1 MSVPAPRRAISVT
14 TEQASLAAAGFWVIA
29 ANQSFFGALVHGRAL
44 ESPSTWGLLAAT
56 AVALVA
62 LHLLLLTLVATRRTV
77 KPLIAVA
84 TVGCAFASFY
94 IQRYGVYL
102 DPGMVRNV
110 LQTDINE
117 ASELLSWS
125 LLWHL
130 LCYAAFPLLLL
141 TRLRIVVLPW
151 RRALLIRGVTVLVT
165 VVALTGALLAA
176 FQPLVSAMRNQREL
190 RYLVTPANVIW
201 SLGSVLTA
209 DLRKSAGPRQPIG
222 LDARRGPA
230 WADRSKPMLVVL
242 VVGETARAANWG
254 LDGYA
259 RQTTPELARRDV
271 INFTSVTSCGT
282 STEVSLPCMFAP
294 VGRRN
299 YDEARIR
306 GSESLLHVLARAG
319 VGVTWID
326 NQSGC
331 KGVCDGLPAAT
342 VQAADAPDLCT
353 TRHCLDEA
361 LVRVLDRRVAQGVV
375 GTQLVVL
382 HMLGN
387 HGPSYFRRHPPAFAK
402 FQPACEAD
410 DLHACSREQIVNAYD
425 NALLYTDHVLAT
437 VIDRLRAHSA
447 RFDAAMV
454 YVSDHGE
461 SLGENGL
468 YLHGIPYAVSPEV
481 QTRVP
486 MVMWM
491 SRGLADSA
499 RIDEDCLRRRA
510 QQPAS
515 HDHLFHTVA
524 GLLDVRTAVREPAW
538 DLLAPCRRPTPVPPS
553 RVDDPA

>member
-1 MSVPAPRRAISVT
+1 MHVPSPRHVFSVT
-14 TEQASLAAAGFWVIA
+14 TEQASLAAAGFWVVA
-29 ANQSFFGALVHGRAL
+29 ANQSFFSALLHGRAP

-62 LHLLLLTLVATRRTV
+62 LHLLLLTLVATRHTV
-77 KPLIAVA
+77 KPLIAIA
-84 TVGCAFASFY
+84 TIGCAVASFY
-94 IQRYGVYL
+94 IQRYGIYL
-102 DPGMVRNV
+102 DPAMVRNV
-110 LQTDINE
+110 LQTDVNE
-117 ASELLSWS
+117 ASELLSWA

-130 LCYAAFPLLLL
+130 LFYAGLPLLLL
-141 TRLRIVVLPW
+141 ARLRIVSLPW
-151 RRALLIRGVTVLVT
+151 RRALLVRGATVVIT
-165 VVALTGALLAA
+165 VVALSGASFAA

-201 SLGSVLTA
+201 SLGSVLAA
-209 DLRKSAGPRQPIG
+209 DLHKSAAARQPIG
-222 LDARRGPA
+222 IDARPGTSWTERT
-230 WADRSKPMLVVL
+230 KPMLVVL

-271 INFTSVTSCGT
+271 INFMSVTSCGT

-294 VGRRN
+294 IGRRN
-299 YDEARIR
+299 YDESRIR

-319 VGVTWID
+319 VGVTWFD

-331 KGVCDGLPAAT
+331 KGVCDGLPTAT
-342 VQAADAPDLCT
+342 MQAADAPDLCSA
-353 TRHCLDEA
+353 RHCLDEA
-361 LVRVLDRRVAQGVV
+361 LVRALDRRVAEGIA
-375 GTQLVVL
+375 GTQVVVL

-387 HGPSYFRRHPPAFAK
+387 HGPSYFRRYPPAFAK

-437 VIDRLRAHSA
+437 LIDRLQAHSA
-447 RFDAAMV
+447 QFDAALV

-468 YLHGIPYAVSPEV
+468 YLHGIPYAISPEV
-481 QTRVP
+481 QTHVP
-486 MVMWM
+486 MLMWLPQ
-491 SRGLADSA
+491 RLADSA
-499 RIDEDCLRRRA
+499 RIDEACLRRRA

-524 GLLDVRTAVREPAW
+524 GLLDVRTKVREPAW
-538 DLLAPCRRPTPVPPS
+538 DLLASCRKPELRLDSNPG
-553 RVDDPA
+553 

>member
-1 MSVPAPRRAISVT
+1 MSAHAPRFVFSATI
-14 TEQASLAAAGFWVIA
+14 EQASLVAAGFWVIA
-29 ANQSFFGALVHGRAL
+29 ANQPFFRALLHGRAL
-44 ESPSTWGLLAAT
+44 ESASTWGLLAAT
-56 AVALVA
+56 GVALVA

-77 KPLIAVA
+77 KPLLALA
-84 TVGCAFASFY
+84 TVACAFASFY
-94 IQRYGVYL
+94 IQQYGVYL

-110 LQTDINE
+110 LHTDVHE
-117 ASELLSWS
+117 AAELLSWA

-130 LCYAAFPLLLL
+130 LLYAAVPLLLL
-141 TRLRIVVLPW
+141 ARLRIVSLPW
-151 RRALLIRGVTVLVT
+151 RRALLARTVTVAVT
-165 VVALTGALLAA
+165 LVALSGALLAA

-209 DLRKSAGPRQPIG
+209 DLHKSAAARVPIG
-222 LDARRGPA
+222 LDARPGA
-230 WADRSKPMLVVL
+230 SWGARSKPMLVVL

-294 VGRRN
+294 VGRRD

-331 KGVCDGLPAAT
+331 KGVCDGLPAST

-353 TRHCLDEA
+353 ARHCLDEA
-361 LVRVLDRRVAQGVV
+361 LVRALDRRLAQGVA
-375 GTQLVVL
+375 GTQVVVL

-387 HGPSYFRRHPPAFAK
+387 HGPAYFRRYPPAFAK

-425 NALLYTDHVLAT
+425 NALLYTDHVLAAL
-437 VIDRLRAHSA
+437 IDRLRGHSSE
-447 RFDAAMV
+447 FDAAMV

-461 SLGENGL
+461 SLGESGL
-468 YLHGIPYAVSPEV
+468 YLHGIPYAISPEI

-486 MVMWM
+486 MVMWF
-491 SRGLADSA
+491 SQGFADTA
-499 RIDEDCLRRRA
+499 RIDQDCLRQRARRA
-510 QQPAS
+510 AS
-515 HDHLFHTVA
+515 HDHLFHTLA
-524 GLLDVRTAVREPAW
+524 GLLDVRTAVRDPAW
-538 DLLAPCRRPTPVPPS
+538 DLVAPCRRPASLSP
-553 RVDDPA
+553 DDPA

>member
-1 MSVPAPRRAISVT
+1 MSALPPRFVFSAT

-29 ANQSFFGALVHGRAL
+29 ANQPFFRAL
-44 ESPSTWGLLAAT
+44 LQGRGLEHASTWGLLAAS

-77 KPLIAVA
+77 KPLLALA
-84 TVGCAFASFY
+84 TLACALASFY
-94 IQRYGVYL
+94 IQQYGVYL
-102 DPGMVRNV
+102 DPGMLRNV
-110 LQTDINE
+110 LHTDVHE

-130 LCYAAFPLLLL
+130 VLYAALPLLLL
-141 TRLRIVVLPW
+141 GRLRIVSLPW
-151 RRALLIRGVTVLVT
+151 RRALLVRSVT
-165 VVALTGALLAA
+165 VALTVAVLIGALLSA

-190 RYLVTPANVIW
+190 RYLVTPANVVW
-201 SLGSVLTA
+201 SVGNVLTS
-209 DLRKSAGPRQPIG
+209 DLHKRATPRQAIG
-222 LDARRGPA
+222 LDARAGPS
-230 WADRSKPMLVVL
+230 WAERTKPMLVVL

-271 INFTSVTSCGT
+271 INFASVTSCGT

-331 KGVCDGLPAAT
+331 KGVCAGLPTAT

-353 TRHCLDEA
+353 ARHCLDDA
-361 LVRVLDRRVAQGVV
+361 LVRMLDRRLAREVT
-375 GTQLVVL
+375 GTQVVVL
-382 HMLGN
+382 HMLGS
-387 HGPSYFRRHPPAFAK
+387 HGPAYFRRYPPAFAK

-437 VIDRLRAHSA
+437 LIDRLQAHSA
-447 RFDAAMV
+447 QFDAALM

-468 YLHGIPYAVSPEV
+468 YLHGIPYAVSPDV
-481 QTRVP
+481 QTHVP
-486 MVMWM
+486 MVMWL
-491 SRGLADSA
+491 SRGLADAS
-499 RIDEDCLRRRA
+499 RIDEGCVRQRA
-510 QQPAS
+510 RQPAS

-538 DLLAPCRRPTPVPPS
+538 DLLAPCRRPAPLPPA